1 MANQNEMMDIA
12 IINGQVVFPD
22 DGVVKMNVYIKD
34 GKISTL
40 SEGVFP
46 AKETID
52 ATGKYVAPG
61 IIDPHIHLGLFAPL
75 DVELGTETRAALLG
89 GVTTQGV
96 FFGGPQSH
104 FESFPGIKESINEF
118 SYTDIIPHLVIGNDT
133 QLKELTGYAD
143 KFGATSF
150 KIYMNGIPGMI
161 PSVSDAF
168 ILDVCEEMKK
178 TGKNCILCSHT
189 ENAELVARAVKH
201 LSDTKGTAAVISDW
215 AETHPDVVETEA
227 VDRLAHLA
235 EVAQMPVYIVHLVS
249 EAAVN
254 LLRRIRATNK
264 FVNVETTSPYL
275 STTRYDPQGNA
286 LKMEPPFK
294 EQKDV
299 DGLWKGIAEG
309 VIDTIGTDN
318 VTMTIAEKNMNSN
331 NIWEIMPGYCASEH
345 HLTVAL
351 SEGVVK
357 RGIPIERVLAC
368 MTKNPAQKFGLYPQ
382 KGALKPGSDADVVV
396 IDLDLVKEVKAAE
409 QASRSDFSIYE
420 GRKFQGWAVA
430 TIKNGEICAQD
441 GKIINEDPKGSCLER

>member
-1 MANQNEMMDIA
+1 MSNANEMMDIA
-12 IINGQVVFPD
+12 IMNGQVVFPD
-22 DGVVKMNVYIKD
+22 DGVVKMNVYIKE
-34 GKISTL
+34 GKIYSL
-40 SEGVFP
+40 SEAVLP

-52 ATGKYVAPG
+52 ATGKYVSPG
-61 IIDPHIHLGLFAPL
+61 IIDPHTHLGLFAPL
-75 DVELGTETRAALLG
+75 DTELKTETRASMVG
-89 GVTTQGV
+89 GITTQGV

-104 FESFPGIKESINEF
+104 LESFPGIQESVNKY
-118 SYTDIIPHLVIGNDT
+118 SYTDIIPHLVIGNDQ
-133 QLKELTGYAD
+133 QLKELTTYAE

-178 TGKNCILCSHT
+178 TGKNCTLCSHT
-189 ENAELVARAVKH
+189 ENADLVARAVKH
-201 LSDTKGTAAVISDW
+201 LADTKGASAVISDW
-215 AETHPDVVETEA
+215 ALTHPDVVEVEA

-235 EVAQMPVYIVHLVS
+235 EIAQVPVYIVHLVS
-249 EAAVN
+249 DAAVK
-254 LLRRIRATNK
+254 LLKRIKVTNK
-264 FVNVETTSPYL
+264 YVNVETTSPYL
-275 STTRYDPQGNA
+275 AVTRFDPQGNA

-299 DGLWKGIAEG
+299 DGLWEGVAEG

-318 VTMTIAEKNMNSN
+318 VTMTIAEKNMNSA
-331 NIWEIMPGYCASEH
+331 NIWEIMPGYCADEH
-345 HLTVAL
+345 HLPVAM

-368 MTKNPAQKFGLYPQ
+368 MTKNPAQKFGLYPR
-382 KGALKPGSDADVVV
+382 KGALKPGSDADVVI

-420 GRKFQGWAVA
+420 GRKFQGWPIV
-430 TIKNGEICAQD
+430 TIKDGQIVVRD
-441 GKIINEDPKGSCLER
+441 GKVVDESPKGSCLER